1 MGKVIVK
8 AASWKVA
15 VDLVPSTF
23 IEIALVFVTP
33 LLAECSLFSHETMNR
48 ELLFFHPLSLVL
60 S

>member
-33 LLAECSLFSHETMNR
+33 LLAESTVHSFPMK
-48 ELLFFHPLSLVL
+48 P
-60 S
+60 

>member
-15 VDLVPSTF
+15 VDLVASTF

-33 LLAECSLFSHETMNR
+33 LFAESTVHSVPMNR
-48 ELLFFHPLSLVL
+48 EWLFFHPVL